1 MDAMEEDREGRS
13 NGTKRRCD
21 SQRSADS
28 AGGNELSSEQQHGHP
43 LATNRADGTHRRA
56 DGVEKA
62 AAEGGSSMLTPA
74 QMQQIAK
81 NREEALRRRRDRA
94 CDRPA
99 EAEGEP
105 GVSGRSSGSS
115 GGPLQSSSSSSAST
129 SAANSVEKWERES
142 DRTWGRASVMSGAG
156 TVSGRSGGSSG
167 GLRQSSSSSSASSSA
182 AASGVEMGAGVGP
195 DLELGIRPPGG
206 EPGPGV
212 GPTRAGAEAGVG
224 VHQHPGFRR
233 VQSHRQGTY
242 ASIAPPAMTFLSGSN
257 QRRDDN
263 TDRAVFTDM
272 RQREGITGLIE
283 WSQT

>member
-1 MDAMEEDREGRS
+1 MSSRPRRRRLKESRAHLNPGRESPPWMRWRKKGKEDQD
-13 NGTKRRCD
+13 KRRCD

-62 AAEGGSSMLTPA
+62 AAEGGPSMLTPA
-74 QMQQIAK
+74 QVQQIAK

-129 SAANSVEKWERES
+129 SAAGSVEI
-142 DRTWGRASVMSGAG
+142 GSGSRIG
-156 TVSGRSGGSSG
+156 
-167 GLRQSSSSSSASSSA
+167 
-182 AASGVEMGAGVGP
+182 
-195 DLELGIRPPGG
+195 PGG
-206 EPGPGV
+206 E
-212 GPTRAGAEAGVG
+212 RA
-224 VHQHPGFRR
+224 
-233 VQSHRQGTY
+233 
-242 ASIAPPAMTFLSGSN
+242 
-257 QRRDDN
+257 
-263 TDRAVFTDM
+263 
-272 RQREGITGLIE
+272 
-283 WSQT
+283 

>member
-1 MDAMEEDREGRS
+1 
-13 NGTKRRCD
+13 
-21 SQRSADS
+21 
-28 AGGNELSSEQQHGHP
+28 
-43 LATNRADGTHRRA
+43 
-56 DGVEKA
+56 
-62 AAEGGSSMLTPA
+62 
-74 QMQQIAK
+74 MQQIAK

-129 SAANSVEKWERES
+129 SAAGSVEIGSGSRIGPGAPS
-142 DRTWGRASVMSGAG
+142 AAAGRASVMSGAG

>member
-1 MDAMEEDREGRS
+1 MRWRKKGKEDPGQKALRFSEVCGF
-13 NGTKRRCD
+13 RRR
-21 SQRSADS
+21 QRA
-28 AGGNELSSEQQHGHP
+28 ELRAAHGHP

-62 AAEGGSSMLTPA
+62 AAEGGPSMLTPA
-74 QMQQIAK
+74 QVQQIAK

-129 SAANSVEKWERES
+129 SAAGSVEIGSGSRIGPGAPS
-142 DRTWGRASVMSGAG
+142 AAAGRASVMSGAG

-182 AASGVEMGAGVGP
+182 AASGVEMGAGAGP
-195 DLELGIRPPGG
+195 DLEPDL
-206 EPGPGV
+206 
-212 GPTRAGAEAGVG
+212 A
-224 VHQHPGFRR
+224 Q
-233 VQSHRQGTY
+233 
-242 ASIAPPAMTFLSGSN
+242 
-257 QRRDDN
+257 
-263 TDRAVFTDM
+263 DRKFF
-272 RQREGITGLIE
+272 
-283 WSQT
+283 